1 MTPVEPCW
9 RKARTERVSGSTASW
24 ALPCCSSAKPALLS
38 ATGLSSVAVAA
49 GGGVVVVVVLGAV
62 VAGAVVAGAVAASV
76 VPAFAVLALALAF
89 AFAFAFAF
97 VAAVRWP
104 AGAAFRAA
112 DRSAVPVPL
121 SRPPTAMA
129 IAEAATSS
137 SAATTPTADQ
147 CRRGGGDAAW
157 AGRRPVVGGG

>member
-49 GGGVVVVVVLGAV
+49 GGGVVVVVLGAV
-62 VAGAVVAGAVAASV
+62 VAGAVVAGAVAAFV

-112 DRSAVPVPL
+112 DRSAGPVPL
-121 SRPPTAMA
+121 SRP
-129 IAEAATSS
+129 
-137 SAATTPTADQ
+137 
-147 CRRGGGDAAW
+147 
-157 AGRRPVVGGG
+157 